1 MHSNA
6 RQTVLV
12 VDDSALNRQM
22 LTDLLRSE
30 YNVMVAR
37 DGEQGLELAL
47 QQPPDLILLDVVMP
61 GLDGH
66 EVLRRL
72 KGDARTSMV
81 GVIFITGLDTAEEEE
96 RGLRAGASD
105 YITKPFHAA
114 VVRAR
119 VALHLQLARQRR
131 MLEQLARIDG
141 LTEIPNRRHFDDML
155 AHETAR
161 AGRTGLGLAVA
172 LLDVDCFKQYND
184 HYGHA
189 RGDRTLQAIA
199 RVLQTGMRRPADMA
213 ARYGGEEF
221 VLLMPETDAP
231 GALLRADRIR
241 LEIEQLGIAHAKS
254 DAAPC
259 VTVSMGVAQGMR
271 ADELSGPALLLQA
284 DMRLYA
290 AKRGGRNRVV
300 GHG

>member
-1 MHSNA
+1 MDSNV

-12 VDDSALNRQM
+12 IDDSALNRQM
-22 LTDLLRSE
+22 LTDLLRSD
-30 YNVMVAR
+30 YAVISAR
-37 DGEQGLELAL
+37 SGEQGLELAR
-47 QQPPDLILLDVVMP
+47 QHQPDLILLDVVMP

-66 EVLRRL
+66 EVLRLL
-72 KGDARTSMV
+72 KADGRTSLI
-81 GVIFITGLDTAEEEE
+81 GVIFITGLDSAAEEE

-105 YITKPFHAA
+105 YVVKPFHAA

-131 MLEQLARIDG
+131 LLEQLARIDG

-155 AHETAR
+155 AQETAR
-161 AGRTGLGLAVA
+161 ATRGGVGLALV

-189 RGDRTLQAIA
+189 KGDRALQSIA
-199 RVLQTGMRRPADMA
+199 RVLHTGMRRPADLA

-221 VLLMPETDAP
+221 VLLMPETDLA
-231 GALLRADRIR
+231 GAVLRAER
-241 LEIEQLGIAHAKS
+241 LRAEIEQLALPHAWS

-259 VTVSMGVAQGMR
+259 VTVSMGVTHAAR
-271 ADELSGPALLLQA
+271 AEELSGAALLLQA
-284 DMRLYA
+284 DHRLYA
-290 AKRGGRNRVV
+290 AKRAGRNRVV
-300 GHG
+300 SEG

>member
-1 MHSNA
+1 MDSNV

-22 LTDLLRSE
+22 LTDLLRSD
-30 YNVMVAR
+30 YAVISAR
-37 DGEQGLELAL
+37 NGEQGLELAR
-47 QQPPDLILLDVVMP
+47 QHQPDLILLDVVMP

-66 EVLRRL
+66 EVLRLL
-72 KGDARTSMV
+72 KADGRTAV
-81 GVIFITGLDTAEEEE
+81 IGVIFITGLDSAAEEE

-105 YITKPFHAA
+105 YVVKPFHAA

-131 MLEQLARIDG
+131 LLEQLARIDG
-141 LTEIPNRRHFDDML
+141 LTEIPNRRHFDGML
-155 AHETAR
+155 AQETAR
-161 AGRTGLGLAVA
+161 ASRGGVGLALV

-189 RGDRTLQAIA
+189 KGDRALQSIA
-199 RVLQTGMRRPADMA
+199 RVLQAGLRRPADLA

-221 VLLMPETDAP
+221 VLLMPDTDLD
-231 GALLRADRIR
+231 GAAGRAERLREAV
-241 LEIEQLGIAHAKS
+241 EQLGLPHAWS

-259 VTVSMGVAQGMR
+259 VTVSMGIAHAAR
-271 ADELSGPALLLQA
+271 SEDLSGAALLLQA
-284 DMRLYA
+284 DRRLYV
-290 AKRGGRNRVV
+290 AKRTGRNRVV
-300 GHG
+300 AEG

>member
-1 MHSNA
+1 MDSNG

-12 VDDSALNRQM
+12 VDDTALNRQM

-30 YNVMVAR
+30 YTVLVAR
-37 DGEQGLELAL
+37 NGEQGLELAL
-47 QQPPDLILLDVVMP
+47 QHLPDLVLLDVVMP
-61 GLDGH
+61 GMDGH

-72 KGDARTSMV
+72 KADPRTSTI
-81 GVIFITGLDTAEEEE
+81 GVVFITGLDSAQEEE

-105 YITKPFHAA
+105 YVTKPFHAA

-131 MLEQLARIDG
+131 LLEQLARIDG

-155 AHETAR
+155 AQETAR
-161 AGRTGLGLAVA
+161 ASRGGIGLAVV

-189 RGDRTLQAIA
+189 KGDRALQSIA
-199 RVLQTGMRRPADMA
+199 GVLRSGMRRPADLA

-221 VLLMPETDAP
+221 VLLMPETDLA
-231 GALLRADRIR
+231 GAVLRADRIR
-241 LEIEQLGIAHAKS
+241 QEIEALALPHPHS
-254 DAAPC
+254 DAAHC
-259 VTVSMGVAQGMR
+259 VTVSMGVAQSAR
-271 ADELSGPALLLQA
+271 PQELSGEALMLVA
-284 DMRLYA
+284 DRRLYV
-290 AKRGGRNRVV
+290 AKRAGRNRVV
-300 GHG
+300 GLG

>member
-1 MHSNA
+1 MDSNV
-6 RQTVLV
+6 RQTILV
-12 VDDSALNRQM
+12 VDDTVLNRQM
-22 LTDLLRSE
+22 LTDLLRSD
-30 YNVMVAR
+30 YTVLAAR
-37 DGEQGLELAL
+37 TDEQGLEMA
-47 QQPPDLILLDVVMP
+47 QQHLPDLVLLDVVMP
-61 GLDGH
+61 GMDGH

-72 KGDARTSMV
+72 KSDARTSAI
-81 GVIFITGLDTAEEEE
+81 GVVFITGLDSAEEEE

-105 YITKPFHAA
+105 YVTKPFHAT

-155 AHETAR
+155 AQETAR
-161 AGRTGLGLAVA
+161 ATRGGPGLALA

-189 RGDRTLQAIA
+189 RGDRALQAIA
-199 RVLQTGMRRPADMA
+199 RVLRAGLRRPADMV

-221 VLLMPETDAP
+221 VLLMPDTDLA
-231 GALLRADRIR
+231 GAVLRADRVR
-241 LEIEQLGIAHAKS
+241 QDVEQLALPHARS

-259 VTVSMGVAQGMR
+259 VTVSMGVAHGARPDAVSAQT
-271 ADELSGPALLLQA
+271 LLLVA
-284 DMRLYA
+284 DRRLYA
-290 AKRGGRNRVV
+290 AKRAGRNRVV
-300 GHG
+300 GLG

>member
-1 MHSNA
+1 MDLDV

-12 VDDSALNRQM
+12 IDDSALNRQM

-30 YNVMVAR
+30 YNVLSAR
-37 DGEQGLELAL
+37 SGEQGLELARQL
-47 QQPPDLILLDVVMP
+47 QPDLILLDVVMP

-66 EVLRRL
+66 EVLRLL
-72 KGDARTSMV
+72 KADGRTSV
-81 GVIFITGLDTAEEEE
+81 IGVIFITGLDSAAEEE

-105 YITKPFHAA
+105 YVVKPFHAA

-131 MLEQLARIDG
+131 LLEQLARIDG

-155 AHETAR
+155 GQETAR
-161 AGRTGLGLAVA
+161 ATRGGVGLSLV

-189 RGDRTLQAIA
+189 KGDRALQSIA
-199 RVLQTGMRRPADMA
+199 RVLQAGMRRPADLA

-221 VLLMPETDAP
+221 VLLMPDTDLA
-231 GALLRADRIR
+231 GAALRAER
-241 LEIEQLGIAHAKS
+241 LRQEIEQLALPHAWS

-259 VTVSMGVAQGMR
+259 VTVSMGVSHAARPDDLTG
-271 ADELSGPALLLQA
+271 AALLLQA
-284 DMRLYA
+284 DRRLYA
-290 AKRGGRNRVV
+290 AKRGGRNQVV
-300 GHG
+300 SEG